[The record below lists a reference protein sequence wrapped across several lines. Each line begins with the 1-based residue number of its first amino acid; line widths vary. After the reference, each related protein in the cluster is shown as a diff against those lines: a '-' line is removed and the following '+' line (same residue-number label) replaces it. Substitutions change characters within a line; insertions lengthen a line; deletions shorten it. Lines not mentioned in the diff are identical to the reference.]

1 MPFII
6 FIQFKLKIY
15 LLLIHLFI
23 LLLTELFGSYNNLIK
38 SLLVFSG
45 IQNFWSFIAFLFF
58 VDFSVLGHFHATFM
72 KDITVY
78 GATKFSVTAI
88 TESLRELMCVQNL
101 PIRVTVICY

>member
-1 MPFII
+1 MTLLI
-6 FIQFKLKIY
+6 FIQFCSKNVINY
-15 LLLIHLFI
+15 ICWAGI
-23 LLLTELFGSYNNLIK
+23 ILIK
-38 SLLVFSG
+38 SCFVFSG
-45 IQNFWSFIAFLFF
+45 NEHSWNLITFLYF

-101 PIRVTVICY
+101 PIRVTVICF